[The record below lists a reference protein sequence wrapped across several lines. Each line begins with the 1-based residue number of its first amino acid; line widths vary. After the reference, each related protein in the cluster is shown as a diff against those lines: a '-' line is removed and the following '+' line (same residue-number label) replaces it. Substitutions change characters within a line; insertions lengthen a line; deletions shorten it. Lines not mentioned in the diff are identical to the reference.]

1 MWFYQASDYLVKRN
15 ENLLPNEV
23 ILVLGAYMGGLVR

>member
-1 MWFYQASDYLVKRN
+1 MWFYEASDCLVKRN
-15 ENLLPNEV
+15 ENLLADEV